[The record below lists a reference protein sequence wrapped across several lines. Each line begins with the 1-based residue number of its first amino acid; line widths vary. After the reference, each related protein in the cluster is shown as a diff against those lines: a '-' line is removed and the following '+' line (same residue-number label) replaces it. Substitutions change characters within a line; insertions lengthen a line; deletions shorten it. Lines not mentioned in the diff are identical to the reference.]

1 MKEFYDPFQPYI
13 FAMGATY
20 EAQFECIV
28 DYIFNDLKEKNPR
41 IGVVYEKKEYGI
53 KGMEAVKKRAKAYGV
68 DLVSELALP
77 TGAVDASS
85 QVLAL
90 MNDKVDYVVTCLLL
104 PPTITFVKSTE
115 QYKYSPK
122 HIFGFNWATDD
133 MLVKACGEAAK
144 NYIGVNFVGAWW
156 DESPGIKL
164 VRQIAQKYNRTEIG
178 LTSLYING
186 VGVSMLFGEAFKRAG
201 KDLTPDS
208 LKAAL
213 ETFRGYS
220 TGGVFPPATYTS
232 TSHAPS
238 EMVKFFKTDV
248 ANKRLVAISD
258 WRKPREMK

>member
-1 MKEFYDPFQPYI
+1 
-13 FAMGATY
+13 
-20 EAQFECIV
+20 
-28 DYIFNDLKEKNPR
+28 
-41 IGVVYEKKEYGI
+41 
-53 KGMEAVKKRAKAYGV
+53 
-68 DLVSELALP
+68 
-77 TGAVDASS
+77 
-85 QVLAL
+85 
-90 MNDKVDYVVTCLLL
+90 MNDKVDYVITCLLL
-104 PPTITFVKSTE
+104 PPTITFVKTAE
-115 QYKYSPK
+115 KYNYWPK
-122 HIFGFNWATDD
+122 NIFGFNWATDD

-156 DESPGIKL
+156 DDSPGIKL
-164 VRQIAQKYNRTEIG
+164 VREIAQKYNRTEIG

-213 ETFRGYS
+213 ETFKEYG

-232 TSHAPS
+232 TSHAPA
-238 EMVKFFKTDV
+238 EMVKFFKVDV